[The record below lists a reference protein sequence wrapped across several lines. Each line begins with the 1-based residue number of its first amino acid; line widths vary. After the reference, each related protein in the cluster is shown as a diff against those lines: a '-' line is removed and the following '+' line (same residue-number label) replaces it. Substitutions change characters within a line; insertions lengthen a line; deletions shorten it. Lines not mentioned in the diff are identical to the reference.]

1 MGEGRVTT
9 DGHTYQLAPD
19 FFVMATE
26 NPTDYAGTYP
36 LPEAQLD
43 RFMLRLSLDYPDAD
57 AEKSLLLTPDRKT
70 MIAQLTP
77 RLDAS
82 LLAETKKLVANVTVS
97 DAIASYVLALV
108 QATRH
113 DNRVRLGISP
123 RGGIALVTAAKAF
136 ATLNGRT
143 YVDPSDIQ
151 TLLDPV
157 FGHRLIAKDPT
168 LSTATILADI
178 LQNTAVPIRG

>member
-1 MGEGRVTT
+1 M
-9 DGHTYQLAPD
+9 
-19 FFVMATE
+19 
-26 NPTDYAGTYP
+26 
-36 LPEAQLD
+36 
-43 RFMLRLSLDYPDAD
+43 
-57 AEKSLLLTPDRKT
+57 
-70 MIAQLTP
+70 
-77 RLDAS
+77 
-82 LLAETKKLVANVTVS
+82 ANVTVS

-168 LSTATILADI
+168 LPTATILADI

>member
-1 MGEGRVTT
+1 
-9 DGHTYQLAPD
+9 
-19 FFVMATE
+19 MATE

-43 RFMLRLSLDYPDAD
+43 RFMLRLSLGYPDAD
-57 AEKSLLLTPDRKT
+57 AEKSLLLSPDRKT

-82 LLAETKKLVANVTVS
+82 LLAEAKKLVANVTVS

-168 LSTATILADI
+168 LPTATILADI

>member
-1 MGEGRVTT
+1 MFLAHQSLIGPLINSNFKKDLFLPVFLLADEINRATPRTQAALLEAMGEGRVTT

-43 RFMLRLSLDYPDAD
+43 RFMLRLSLGYPDAD

-113 DNRVRLGISP
+113 DNRVG
-123 RGGIALVTAAKAF
+123 
-136 ATLNGRT
+136 
-143 YVDPSDIQ
+143 
-151 TLLDPV
+151 
-157 FGHRLIAKDPT
+157 
-168 LSTATILADI
+168 
-178 LQNTAVPIRG
+178 